1 MLDTGVDVPEILN
14 LVFFKPVKSKIKF
27 LQMIGRGTRKCENLL
42 GPNQDKEKFYIFDY
56 CGNFEYFE
64 TMQDSITPSSSIS
77 LNERILNIKLDIA
90 YSLQSLQFQKE
101 EYSKRMHDLLKLE
114 LNRIVR
120 SLNRSRV
127 QVRKNLEYV
136 DKFSD
141 SNTWMVLSKVDL
153 NEFKK
158 YISPLAMSIE
168 SDLFAKVFDLTVLNI
183 QLSIVDPAQNSGKSK
198 DIVISI
204 ARTLQDMSMIPAIK
218 KSLDTIKLVQTEQF
232 WSSLSLEPIE
242 KVRVELRQLIKYLKD
257 SNLGLIANINVNDYI
272 IEGKIVAG
280 DILPKFKT
288 YEDKILDYLSKHS
301 DSEVINKIK
310 NLEQLNIYD
319 MKELE
324 RIFCEELGTKEDYET
339 YNKQKKNF
347 AVLTRSLVGLNQ
359 EAVNDKFGKY
369 LNDNELTSK
378 QQELVKMIIDYVR
391 QNGEIQPEILVND
404 YPFSN
409 EDLVNLFEGKIYI
422 IQNIMEHTN
431 KVVTVG

>member
-1 MLDTGVDVPEILN
+1 M
-14 LVFFKPVKSKIKF
+14 
-27 LQMIGRGTRKCENLL
+27 
-42 GPNQDKEKFYIFDY
+42 
-56 CGNFEYFE
+56 
-64 TMQDSITPSSSIS
+64 
-77 LNERILNIKLDIA
+77 
-90 YSLQSLQFQKE
+90 
-101 EYSKRMHDLLKLE
+101 
-114 LNRIVR
+114 
-120 SLNRSRV
+120 
-127 QVRKNLEYV
+127 
-136 DKFSD
+136 
-141 SNTWMVLSKVDL
+141 
-153 NEFKK
+153 
-158 YISPLAMSIE
+158 
-168 SDLFAKVFDLTVLNI
+168 
-183 QLSIVDPAQNSGKSK
+183 
-198 DIVISI
+198 
-204 ARTLQDMSMIPAIK
+204 
-218 KSLDTIKLVQTEQF
+218 
-232 WSSLSLEPIE
+232 
-242 KVRVELRQLIKYLKD
+242 
-257 SNLGLIANINVNDYI
+257 GLIANINVNDYI
-272 IEGKIVAG
+272 IEGEIVAG

-422 IQNIMEHTN
+422 IQNSMEHTN